1 MLALRYGYRT
11 KLVRLDSSIV
21 ATMMNTGK
29 MLRLV
34 STVSR
39 KNAPTSRNLS
49 VAVAVKV
56 PSAPRTDET
65 PLKLHSF
72 TAANSRRTMVMVTKT
87 SKDESPLVLPQET
100 GESSAPVR
108 DSSDAAAA
116 AGILVT
122 DSCFKQIRALA
133 SKKQKPLDE
142 LYLRVFVDSGGCS
155 GFSYAFE
162 ISEEA
167 LETDDVVFSEPG
179 EDGQVARVVVDES
192 SLEYIRGSSIDY
204 VQEMIKSSFTVKDN
218 PLSESACGCGSS
230 FAVKNF
236 SSNPALD

>member
-1 MLALRYGYRT
+1 
-11 KLVRLDSSIV
+11 
-21 ATMMNTGK
+21 
-29 MLRLV
+29 
-34 STVSR
+34 
-39 KNAPTSRNLS
+39 
-49 VAVAVKV
+49 
-56 PSAPRTDET
+56 
-65 PLKLHSF
+65 
-72 TAANSRRTMVMVTKT
+72 MVMVTKT
-87 SKDESPLVLPQET
+87 SKEDIPLVVPQET
-100 GESSAPVR
+100 GESSAPVAP
-108 DSSDAAAA
+108 SPDAATSIEAN
-116 AGILVT
+116 GVLVT

-133 SKKQKPLDE
+133 SKKQQPLDE

-162 ISEEA
+162 ISDEA

-179 EDGQVARVVVDES
+179 DDGQVARVVVDES

-236 SSNPALD
+236 ESNPALD